1 MTVHDSCHGVAPRT
15 DSNRQMGTRRAMDDE
30 DEDEEDDE
38 EDDEEGGDGGDGGG
52 ARVGLGPRVGVSA

>member
-1 MTVHDSCHGVAPRT
+1 MTLHDSCHGVAPRT

>member
-15 DSNRQMGTRRAMDDE
+15 DSNRQMGTRRWMDGMDD
-30 DEDEEDDE
+30 DEDEED